1 MTPLTSLG
9 GRLLHPKFSQ
19 EGITPMPNS
28 NLHQTHLSP
37 FEVKPISEH
46 PRFSEMQALRRLRRK
61 GRPTVTHQ
69 TENIGIKQH
78 RQLSAHHI
86 STNQHGI
93 YQVKITPPLSLR
105 ISGHTR
111 SHYFVAL
118 KTDEPQHAISRAKA
132 VRLQAK
138 CFFQNTPH
146 ALPDFLSL
154 SQQLL
159 VHIYLVAKHFPVVR
173 TYKQKTSTDDFPT
186 LPPLDLSNAEEELRL
201 PYFNLLSELMEE
213 RAHSGMSRFKLNQI
227 ADYLHQFLR
236 FVDDKH
242 SSSKE
247 TLYIQTRDI
256 RQYRESLRQSNM
268 CYKEQKQRID
278 AIRFYFRWLT
288 YRGYYT
294 TPRLTRPLF
303 S

>member
-1 MTPLTSLG
+1 
-9 GRLLHPKFSQ
+9 
-19 EGITPMPNS
+19 MPSS
-28 NLHQTHLSP
+28 NLHQAHLSQ
-37 FEVKPISEH
+37 FEVKPIGEH

-61 GRPTVTHQ
+61 GRLALPHQ
-69 TENIGIKQH
+69 NGNIGVKQH
-78 RQLSAHHI
+78 RQLRAHHI

-93 YQVKITPPLSLR
+93 YQVKTTPPLSLR
-105 ISGHTR
+105 ISGCTK

-138 CFFQNTPH
+138 CFFQNTPL

-159 VHIYLVAKHFPVVR
+159 VHTYLVAKHFAVVR
-173 TYKQKTSTDDFPT
+173 AYKHKLTTDDFPT
-186 LPPLDLSNAEEELRL
+186 LPPLDLSNAEKELRF
-201 PYFNLLSELMEE
+201 PYFNWLSELMEE
-213 RAHSGMSRFKLNQI
+213 RTRSGMSRFKLNQI

-256 RQYRESLRQSNM
+256 RQYRESLRQSNV
-268 CYKEQKQRID
+268 CHKEQNSVLMPFVFTPAGRPIK
-278 AIRFYFRWLT
+278 AITL
-288 YRGYYT
+288 
-294 TPRLTRPLF
+294 PKD
-303 S
+303 

>member
-1 MTPLTSLG
+1 
-9 GRLLHPKFSQ
+9 
-19 EGITPMPNS
+19 MPHS
-28 NLHQTHLSP
+28 HSHQAHLSQ
-37 FEVKPISEH
+37 FEVKPISKH
-46 PRFSEMQALRRLRRK
+46 PRFSEMQARLPIHRK
-61 GRPTVTHQ
+61 GRQTVTHQ
-69 TENIGIKQH
+69 NENIGIKQH
-78 RQLSAHHI
+78 HQLRAHHI

-93 YQVKITPPLSLR
+93 YQAKITPPLSLR

-132 VRLQAK
+132 VFLQAK
-138 CFFQNTPH
+138 CFFQNNPH
-146 ALPDFLSL
+146 DLPDSLSL

-159 VHIYLVAKHFPVVR
+159 VQIHLMAKHFPVIR
-173 TYKQKTSTDDFPT
+173 AYKHKPSTYDFPT
-186 LPPLDLSNAEEELRL
+186 LPPLDLSNAEEDIRF
-201 PYFNLLSELMEE
+201 PYFNWLNELMEE
-213 RAHSGMSRFKLNQI
+213 HEHSGMSRFRLNQI

-236 FVDDKH
+236 FVDDNH
-242 SSSKE
+242 STRTE
-247 TLYIQTRDI
+247 RLYIQTRDI
-256 RQYRESLRQSNM
+256 RQYRESLRQSNV
-268 CYKEQKQRID
+268 CHKEQKQRID

>member
-1 MTPLTSLG
+1 
-9 GRLLHPKFSQ
+9 
-19 EGITPMPNS
+19 MPSS
-28 NLHQTHLSP
+28 NLHQAHLSQ
-37 FEVKPISEH
+37 FKVKPISEH

-61 GRPTVTHQ
+61 GRLALPHQ
-69 TENIGIKQH
+69 NRNIGVKQH
-78 RQLSAHHI
+78 RQLRAHHI

-105 ISGHTR
+105 ISGCTK

-173 TYKQKTSTDDFPT
+173 TYKQKPSTEDFPT
-186 LPPLDLSNAEEELRL
+186 LPPLDLSNAEEDIRF
-201 PYFNLLSELMEE
+201 PYLNWLSELMEE
-213 RAHSGMSRFKLNQI
+213 RAQSGMSRFRLNQI
-227 ADYLHQFLR
+227 ADYLHHFLR
-236 FVDDKH
+236 FVDDNH
-242 SSSKE
+242 SSRNE
-247 TLYIQTRDI
+247 RLYIQTRDI
-256 RQYRESLRQSNM
+256 RQYRKSLRQSYV
-268 CYKEQKQRID
+268 CHKEQKQRID
-278 AIRFYFRWLT
+278 AIRFYSRWLT
-288 YRGYYT
+288 YQGYHST
-294 TPRLTRPLF
+294 QRLTRLL
-303 S
+303 SS

>member
-1 MTPLTSLG
+1 
-9 GRLLHPKFSQ
+9 
-19 EGITPMPNS
+19 MPHS
-28 NLHQTHLSP
+28 HLPQTHLSQ

-61 GRPTVTHQ
+61 GRLALPRQ
-69 TENIGIKQH
+69 NGNIGVKQH
-78 RQLSAHHI
+78 RQLRAHHI

-105 ISGHTR
+105 ISGHTG

-118 KTDEPQHAISRAKA
+118 KTDELQHAISRAKA

-138 CFFQNTPH
+138 CFFKNTPH
-146 ALPDFLSL
+146 DLPDSLSL

-159 VHIYLVAKHFPVVR
+159 VQIHLMAKHFPVVR
-173 TYKQKTSTDDFPT
+173 AYKHKPSTDDFPT
-186 LPPLDLSNAEEELRL
+186 LPSLDLCNVEEDIRF
-201 PYFNLLSELMEE
+201 PYLNWLSELMEE
-213 RAHSGMSRFKLNQI
+213 REHSGIPRFRLNQI

-236 FVDDKH
+236 FVDDNH
-242 SSSKE
+242 SSSNE
-247 TLYIQTRDI
+247 RLYIQTRDI
-256 RQYRESLRQSNM
+256 RLYRKALCQSNI
-268 CYKEQKQRID
+268 CHKEQKQRID
-278 AIRFYFRWLT
+278 AIRFYFRWVT
-288 YRGYYT
+288 YRGYDT

>member
-1 MTPLTSLG
+1 
-9 GRLLHPKFSQ
+9 
-19 EGITPMPNS
+19 MPHS
-28 NLHQTHLSP
+28 HSHQAHLSQ

-46 PRFSEMQALRRLRRK
+46 PRFGEMQTLHRLRRK
-61 GRPTVTHQ
+61 GRQTVTHQ
-69 TENIGIKQH
+69 NENIGIKQH
-78 RQLSAHHI
+78 HQLRAHHI

-132 VRLQAK
+132 VFLQAK
-138 CFFQNTPH
+138 CFFQNNPH
-146 ALPDFLSL
+146 DLPDSLSL

-159 VHIYLVAKHFPVVR
+159 VQIHLMAKHFPVIR
-173 TYKQKTSTDDFPT
+173 AYKHKPTKDDFPT
-186 LPPLDLSNAEEELRL
+186 LPPLDLSNAEEELRF
-201 PYFNLLSELMEE
+201 PYFNWLSELMEE

-227 ADYLHQFLR
+227 ADYLHEFLR
-236 FVDDKH
+236 FVDDNH
-242 SSSKE
+242 STSTE
-247 TLYIQTRDI
+247 RLYIQTRDI
-256 RQYRESLRQSNM
+256 RQYRKALCQSNI
-268 CYKEQKQRID
+268 CHKEQKQRID

-294 TPRLTRPLF
+294 TPRLTCPLF

>member
-1 MTPLTSLG
+1 MS
-9 GRLLHPKFSQ
+9 HSH
-19 EGITPMPNS
+19 
-28 NLHQTHLSP
+28 LHQTHLSQL
-37 FEVKPISEH
+37 EVKPISEH
-46 PRFSEMQALRRLRRK
+46 PRFGEMQTLHRLRRK
-61 GRPTVTHQ
+61 GRQTVTHQ
-69 TENIGIKQH
+69 NENIGIKQH
-78 RQLSAHHI
+78 HQLRAHHI

-132 VRLQAK
+132 VFLQAK
-138 CFFQNTPH
+138 CFFQNIPH
-146 ALPDFLSL
+146 DLPDSLSL

-159 VHIYLVAKHFPVVR
+159 VQIHLMAKHFPVIR
-173 TYKQKTSTDDFPT
+173 AYKHKPSTDDFPT
-186 LPPLDLSNAEEELRL
+186 LPSLDLSIAEEDIRF
-201 PYFNLLSELMEE
+201 PYFSWLNELMEE
-213 RAHSGMSRFKLNQI
+213 REHSGMSRFRLNQI

-236 FVDDKH
+236 FVDGNH
-242 SSSKE
+242 SNSNGR
-247 TLYIQTRDI
+247 LYIQTRDI
-256 RQYRESLRQSNM
+256 RQYRKALCQSNI
-268 CYKEQKQRID
+268 CHKEQKQRID

-294 TPRLTRPLF
+294 TPILTRPLF

>member
-1 MTPLTSLG
+1 
-9 GRLLHPKFSQ
+9 
-19 EGITPMPNS
+19 MPNS
-28 NLHQTHLSP
+28 NLHQTHLSQ

-61 GRPTVTHQ
+61 GRLALPRQ
-69 TENIGIKQH
+69 NGNIGVKQH
-78 RQLSAHHI
+78 RQLRAHHI
-86 STNQHGI
+86 SINQHGI

-118 KTDEPQHAISRAKA
+118 KTDELQHAISRAKA

-138 CFFQNTPH
+138 CFFKNNPH
-146 ALPDFLSL
+146 DLPDSPSL

-159 VHIYLVAKHFPVVR
+159 VQIHLMAKHFPVVR
-173 TYKQKTSTDDFPT
+173 AYKHKPSTDDFPT
-186 LPPLDLSNAEEELRL
+186 LPSLDLCNAEEDIRL
-201 PYFNLLSELMEE
+201 PYLNWLSELMEE
-213 RAHSGMSRFKLNQI
+213 REHSGIPRFRLNQI

-236 FVDDKH
+236 FVDDNH
-242 SSSKE
+242 SSSNE
-247 TLYIQTRDI
+247 RLYIQTRDI
-256 RQYRESLRQSNM
+256 RQYRESLRQSNV
-268 CYKEQKQRID
+268 CHKEQKQRID

-288 YRGYYT
+288 YRGYDT
-294 TPRLTRPLF
+294 TPRLTSPLF

>member
-1 MTPLTSLG
+1 
-9 GRLLHPKFSQ
+9 
-19 EGITPMPNS
+19 MPHS
-28 NLHQTHLSP
+28 HSHQAHLSQ

-46 PRFSEMQALRRLRRK
+46 PRFSEMQARLPIHRK
-61 GRPTVTHQ
+61 GRQTVTHQ
-69 TENIGIKQH
+69 NENIGIKQH
-78 RQLSAHHI
+78 HQLRAHHI

-132 VRLQAK
+132 VFLQAK

-146 ALPDFLSL
+146 DLPDSLSL

-159 VHIYLVAKHFPVVR
+159 VQIHLMAKHFPVIR
-173 TYKQKTSTDDFPT
+173 AYKHKPSTYDFPT
-186 LPPLDLSNAEEELRL
+186 LPPLDLSNAEEDIRF
-201 PYFNLLSELMEE
+201 PYFNWLNELMEE
-213 RAHSGMSRFKLNQI
+213 REHSRMSRFRLNKI

-236 FVDDKH
+236 FVDDNH
-242 SSSKE
+242 STRTE
-247 TLYIQTRDI
+247 RLYIQTRDI
-256 RQYRESLRQSNM
+256 RQYRKALCQSNI
-268 CYKEQKQRID
+268 CHKEQKQRID
-278 AIRFYFRWLT
+278 AIRFYFRWVT
-288 YRGYYT
+288 YRGYDT

>member
-1 MTPLTSLG
+1 
-9 GRLLHPKFSQ
+9 
-19 EGITPMPNS
+19 MPNS
-28 NLHQTHLSP
+28 NLHQAHLSQ

-46 PRFSEMQALRRLRRK
+46 PRFSEMQTLRRLRRK
-61 GRPTVTHQ
+61 GRLALPHQ
-69 TENIGIKQH
+69 NENIGIKQH
-78 RQLSAHHI
+78 RQLRAHHI

-105 ISGHTR
+105 ISGCTK

-118 KTDEPQHAISRAKA
+118 KTDELQHAISRAKA

-146 ALPDFLSL
+146 ALPDSLSL

-159 VHIYLVAKHFPVVR
+159 VQIHLMAKHFPVVR
-173 TYKQKTSTDDFPT
+173 TYKQEPSTEDFPT
-186 LPPLDLSNAEEELRL
+186 LPSLDLCNAEEELRF
-201 PYFNLLSELMEE
+201 PYFNWLSELMEE
-213 RAHSGMSRFKLNQI
+213 REHSGTPRFRLKQI

-236 FVDDKH
+236 FVDDNH
-242 SSSKE
+242 SSSNE
-247 TLYIQTRDI
+247 RLYIQTRDI
-256 RQYRESLRQSNM
+256 RQYRESLRQSNI

-294 TPRLTRPLF
+294 TPRLTCPLF

>member
-1 MTPLTSLG
+1 MPHSH
-9 GRLLHPKFSQ
+9 LL
-19 EGITPMPNS
+19 
-28 NLHQTHLSP
+28 QTHLSQ

-61 GRPTVTHQ
+61 GRLALPRQ
-69 TENIGIKQH
+69 NGNIGVKQH
-78 RQLSAHHI
+78 RQLRAHHI

-105 ISGHTR
+105 ISGHTG

-118 KTDEPQHAISRAKA
+118 KTDELQHAISRAKA

-138 CFFQNTPH
+138 CFFKNNPH
-146 ALPDFLSL
+146 DLPDSLSL

-159 VHIYLVAKHFPVVR
+159 VQIHLMAKHFPVVR
-173 TYKQKTSTDDFPT
+173 AYKHKPSTDDFPT
-186 LPPLDLSNAEEELRL
+186 LPSLDLCNVEEDIRF
-201 PYFNLLSELMEE
+201 PYLNWLSELMEE
-213 RAHSGMSRFKLNQI
+213 REHSGIPRFRLNQI

-236 FVDDKH
+236 FVDDNH
-242 SSSKE
+242 SSSNE
-247 TLYIQTRDI
+247 RLYIQTRDI
-256 RQYRESLRQSNM
+256 RLYRKALCQSNI
-268 CYKEQKQRID
+268 CHKEQKQRID
-278 AIRFYFRWLT
+278 AIRFYFRWVN
-288 YRGYYT
+288 YRGYDT

>member
-1 MTPLTSLG
+1 
-9 GRLLHPKFSQ
+9 
-19 EGITPMPNS
+19 MPNL
-28 NLHQTHLSP
+28 NLHQAHLSQ

-61 GRPTVTHQ
+61 GRLALPHQ
-69 TENIGIKQH
+69 NENIGIKQH

-105 ISGHTR
+105 ISGCTK

-138 CFFQNTPH
+138 CFFQNNPH
-146 ALPDFLSL
+146 ALPNSLSL

-159 VHIYLVAKHFPVVR
+159 VQIHLVAKHFPVVR
-173 TYKQKTSTDDFPT
+173 AYKHKPTKDDFPT
-186 LPPLDLSNAEEELRL
+186 LPSLDLCNAEEDIRF
-201 PYFNLLSELMEE
+201 PYLNWLSELMEE
-213 RAHSGMSRFKLNQI
+213 REHSGMPRFRLNQI

-236 FVDDKH
+236 FVDDNH
-242 SSSKE
+242 SSSNE
-247 TLYIQTRDI
+247 RLYIQTRDI
-256 RQYRESLRQSNM
+256 RQYHKELGQSNL
-268 CYKEQKQRID
+268 CHKEQKQRID
-278 AIRFYFRWLT
+278 AVHFYFRWLS
-288 YRGYYT
+288 YRGYCT
-294 TPRLTRPLF
+294 APRLTRPLF